1 MGSGPQSGLSSPS
14 ARSAQGTD
22 GAAVPWVG
30 LLHAHCLAWAE
41 RLLMLRAGQ
50 GGLGRGGGCRST
62 ALTPT
67 LGGDAQ
73 RAGQCQR
80 GDGVLVHEGRQ
91 TPCST
96 EQSSAQP
103 PSVPRGAQEEG
114 ARRGGPGVV
123 SRRCRLSLPKYS
135 SSLAP
140 RRCTPLA
147 EDSMRKCRTRS
158 LLSSPLGDTEGPSAP
173 RGRRVR

>member
-1 MGSGPQSGLSSPS
+1 M
-14 ARSAQGTD
+14 
-22 GAAVPWVG
+22 PWVG

-147 EDSMRKCRTRS
+147 EDSMRKCRMRS